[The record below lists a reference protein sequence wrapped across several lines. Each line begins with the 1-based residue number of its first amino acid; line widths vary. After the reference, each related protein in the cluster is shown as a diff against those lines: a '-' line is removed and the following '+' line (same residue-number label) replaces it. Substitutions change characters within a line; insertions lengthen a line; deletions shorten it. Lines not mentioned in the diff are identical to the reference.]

1 MLPAYKTILCCH
13 GFGTQ
18 ATEVLRHAFGIAK
31 CYDARVV
38 IIHVLEPPNPQAQH
52 MLDTYLPPEKFAEF
66 REAAMQSVV
75 TDIGVHVGEACG
87 DACRSLLRE
96 VKVLEGRPADR
107 VLQEAKDLG
116 ADLIVMGSHRH
127 STVGELLLGSTAHR
141 VTQQS
146 PVPVLLVRLTD

>member
-52 MLDTYLPPEKFAEF
+52 MLDTYLPPEKFADIPLTLPICTASGPL
-66 REAAMQSVV
+66 RSV
-75 TDIGVHVGEACG
+75 TTLD
-87 DACRSLLRE
+87 
-96 VKVLEGRPADR
+96 
-107 VLQEAKDLG
+107 
-116 ADLIVMGSHRH
+116 
-127 STVGELLLGSTAHR
+127 
-141 VTQQS
+141 
-146 PVPVLLVRLTD
+146 PVVYSASA